1 MRRRFY
7 SLVWHLSCAAMRFIL
22 AREHSDYD
30 IPVLPSATQL
40 PSSALSRT
48 AIRAVAVRFVVVLL
62 VGSDGPFSR
71 VLEETYHQ
79 LTNESPYGDGRG
91 FGCCTQVH
99 VAKQRQRFLTNHTR
113 RVEIQQQW
121 IDFCANLEE
130 RRAELVKQGVRYIVS
145 LVLPQ
150 APP

>member
-1 MRRRFY
+1 MTNQLAMRRRFY

-48 AIRAVAVRFVVVLL
+48 AIRAVAVRFVVALL

-79 LTNESPYGDGRG
+79 LTNDCAMAMAVALVAVLRSTSPSNDN
-91 FGCCTQVH
+91 
-99 VAKQRQRFLTNHTR
+99 A
-113 RVEIQQQW
+113 
-121 IDFCANLEE
+121 
-130 RRAELVKQGVRYIVS
+130 S
-145 LVLPQ
+145 
-150 APP
+150 